1 MSKKYY
7 LGVDIG
13 TYESK
18 GVLIDQDYNLIANK
32 AVRHDLENPQPNHY
46 EHDAEKVWWG
56 DLCQITRGLI
66 AESGTDPEQ
75 IA

>member
-32 AVRHDLENPQPNHY
+32 AVRHDLENPN
-46 EHDAEKVWWG
+46 
-56 DLCQITRGLI
+56 QIIMNTTLKK
-66 AESGTDPEQ
+66 SGGV
-75 IA
+75 ICARLHAG